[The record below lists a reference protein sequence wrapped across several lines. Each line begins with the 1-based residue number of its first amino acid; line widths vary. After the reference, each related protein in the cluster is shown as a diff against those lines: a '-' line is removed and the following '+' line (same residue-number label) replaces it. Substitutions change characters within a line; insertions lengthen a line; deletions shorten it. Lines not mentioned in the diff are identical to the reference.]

1 MMCLATLLT
10 TRPLVLQVSLFNPQ
24 EALGPIFVPRSLQ
37 PLGAFIRLQLT
48 DFRSTI
54 VHETSLVKFAP
65 KLHPSRPESYVALEP
80 GYIYGAVFECP
91 IPELSPGDYRLKI
104 RYSNLEFQGYP
115 GGEIGKQ
122 QCDTSLNFTM
132 S

>member
-37 PLGAFIRLQLT
+37 PFGGLPYGCKLT

-54 VHETSLVKFAP
+54 IAMRLRRCKVRTQTPSQPARELRSAGARLHYTALFSSAP
-65 KLHPSRPESYVALEP
+65 
-80 GYIYGAVFECP
+80 
-91 IPELSPGDYRLKI
+91 YR
-104 RYSNLEFQGYP
+104 N
-115 GGEIGKQ
+115 
-122 QCDTSLNFTM
+122 
-132 S
+132 